1 MRMSISS
8 DDDALESLPL
18 RLLIV
23 AAVAAMSI
31 VPAAEALDTL
41 QDRDFV
47 SRAGLTMD
55 EIIHTAQML
64 SMQGPGASRTVEV
77 DLSSDGSL
85 KAVRLVV
92 GDDPDGAY
100 TNALVLELSSGGRII
115 RIAQDPT
122 ARMASPSGDGL
133 EVTSER
139 FSLRMEAHLS
149 GDRCIV
155 SVEVV

>member
-1 MRMSISS
+1 MGISS

-23 AAVAAMSI
+23 ATVAAMSV

-55 EIIHTAQML
+55 QVIHTAQML
-64 SMQGPGASRTVEV
+64 SMQGPGASRMVEV

-92 GDDPDGAY
+92 GDIPEGAY
-100 TNALVLELSSGGRII
+100 ANALVLELSSGGRII
-115 RIAQDPT
+115 RTAQDPPVW
-122 ARMASPSGDGL
+122 MVSPSGDGL

-139 FSLRMEAHLS
+139 FSLRMEARLS